1 MAKWVCNLS
10 WEDAPHL
17 TEQDKKDL
25 LASYS
30 PHERDARSKGIPHL
44 GSGMIY
50 PVPES
55 EFVINP
61 IKIPEHWPRVY
72 AMDVGWKKTA
82 ALWAAWD
89 PKQDIWYIYSEL
101 YMGYK
106 EPSVIAD
113 SIKARGHWIN
123 GVIDPNSDRR
133 SEAGGEA
140 LLNTYT
146 KLGLTLYK
154 ANNAVDPGI
163 LEVYQKLSSGRIKI
177 FDHMENT
184 LAELRIYRR
193 DLNGRIVKKDDHLM
207 DTLRYLIM
215 SGFDALELMPTED
228 NLEQQ
233 SYPQFKTGQSSITG
247 Y

>member
-1 MAKWVCNLS
+1 MKWVCQLTWS
-10 WEDAPHL
+10 DAPHL
-17 TEQDKKDL
+17 TKEQKDDL

-50 PVPES
+50 PIPES
-55 EFVINP
+55 EIVIDP

-101 YMGYK
+101 YLGYK
-106 EPSVIAD
+106 EPSIIAD
-113 SIKARGHWIN
+113 SVKARGHWIN

-133 SEAGGEA
+133 SEAGGEE
-140 LLNTYT
+140 LIKTYS
-146 KLGLTLYK
+146 KLGLSLYK

-163 LEVYQKLSSGRIKI
+163 LEVYQKLSAGRIRI
-177 FDHMENT
+177 FSHLQNV

-193 DLNGRIVKKDDHLM
+193 DLNGKIVKKNDHLM
-207 DTLRYLIM
+207 DCLRYLIM
-215 SGFDALELMPTED
+215 SGQDCLELMPTED
-228 NLEQQ
+228 NIETP
-233 SYPQFKTGQSSITG
+233 SAPRSNSGRSNITG

>member
-17 TEQDKKDL
+17 TAQDKKDL
-25 LASYS
+25 LAAYS
-30 PHERDARSKGIPHL
+30 PHERDARSKGLPHL

-55 EFVINP
+55 DFVIEP
-61 IKIPEHWPRVY
+61 IKLPEHWPRVY
-72 AMDVGWKKTA
+72 GMDVGWKKTA
-82 ALWAAWD
+82 ALWAAYN
-89 PKQDIWYIYSEL
+89 PKEDTWYIYSEL
-101 YMGYK
+101 YLGYK
-106 EPSVIAD
+106 EPSVVAE

-133 SEAGGEA
+133 SEAGGEQ
-140 LLNTYT
+140 LLVTYT
-146 KLGLTLYK
+146 KLGLNLFK

-163 LEVYQKLSSGRIKI
+163 LEVYQMLSAGRLKV
-177 FDHMENT
+177 FSHLQNL
-184 LAELRIYRR
+184 LAELRVYRR
-193 DLNGRIVKKDDHLM
+193 DLNGKIVKKNDHLV

-215 SGFDALELMPTED
+215 SGSDALELMPTED
-228 NLEQQ
+228 NVDFTMIPASKQ
-233 SYPQFKTGQSSITG
+233 GQDKYTG